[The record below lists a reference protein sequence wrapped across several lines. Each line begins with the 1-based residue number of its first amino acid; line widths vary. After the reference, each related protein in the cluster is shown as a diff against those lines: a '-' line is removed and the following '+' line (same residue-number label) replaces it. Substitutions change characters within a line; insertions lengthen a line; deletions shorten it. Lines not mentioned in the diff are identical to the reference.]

1 MQILQRW
8 SNKLCSWQSIS
19 RNTFKNWAYRSYWIM
34 FLEFGSQGTFSII
47 FWKRL
52 LILRIELSMSIN
64 NWKNGSPFS
73 TRADSTMLRNLP
85 RLKLNF
91 ELDFEWSF
99 RPIILFL
106 SFFGVDLSDDAK
118 FNRIKRCFNHL
129 YALIWLVIFNFGINF
144 YYYFFSNIGNDFKLT
159 TMYNYV

>member
-1 MQILQRW
+1 MLP
-8 SNKLCSWQSIS
+8 
-19 RNTFKNWAYRSYWIM
+19 Y
-34 FLEFGSQGTFSII
+34 
-47 FWKRL
+47 
-52 LILRIELSMSIN
+52 LS
-64 NWKNGSPFS
+64 
-73 TRADSTMLRNLP
+73 
-85 RLKLNF
+85 RLKLN
-91 ELDFEWSF
+91 FEWSF

-106 SFFGVDLSDDAK
+106 RFFGVDLSDDAK